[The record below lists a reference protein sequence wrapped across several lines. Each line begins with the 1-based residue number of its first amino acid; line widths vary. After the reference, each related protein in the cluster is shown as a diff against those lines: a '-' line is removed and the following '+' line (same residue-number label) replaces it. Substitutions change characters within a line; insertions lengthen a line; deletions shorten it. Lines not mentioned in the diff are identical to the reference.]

1 MLQLAVL
8 IYIVKIDERPQKS
21 IVRYASNVVQ
31 NVIQKLYKAPKEEKK
46 GKKLKKGVDK
56 RG

>member
-1 MLQLAVL
+1 MIPTAFCV
-8 IYIVKIDERPQKS
+8 IFH
-21 IVRYASNVVQ
+21 NVVQ
-31 NVIQKLYKAPKEEKK
+31 NVIQKLYKAPKEGKK